1 MSEEINLSKEPI
13 KVRKKKL
20 KDGSVSLYLDIYYN
34 GKRKYEFLKLYLAP
48 GNTASVKAKNKQTIQ
63 LANSIKAQRQIE
75 IQNHE
80 YGFKSDFKIE
90 TNFLDYYDNMCT
102 ERFGSPGNWGNWR
115 GCQRLLKAYCK
126 PDTTFKDVDA
136 EFVKGFKTYLD
147 KKARTRPKT
156 KGAVTIFDTRPLSQ
170 NTKVSYFNK
179 LRACINHAFEE
190 RIIPNN
196 PLRGIDGFKR
206 EESERAY
213 LTIEEVKALAK
224 AECRYPALKQAFLFS
239 CLTGIRKSD
248 IEKMRWEEVSK
259 QGEFTRITFK
269 QKKTGGQEYLDIS
282 KQAEALLGERR
293 KPDQLVFS
301 GFRYDSHMI
310 TELKR
315 WCLVA
320 GITKIVTFHAGRH
333 TFAVTMIDLGV
344 EIFTVSKLLGH
355 REVRTTQIY
364 AKVLDKKKQEAIMK
378 IPDLLD

>member
-34 GKRKYEFLKLYLAP
+34 GKRKYEFLKLYLVP

-80 YGFKSDFKIE
+80 YGFKSDFKLE

-136 EFVKGFKTYLD
+136 EFVKGFKIYLD
-147 KKARTRPKT
+147 KKARTRPKMKGPTTILDT
-156 KGAVTIFDTRPLSQ
+156 KPLSQ

-206 EESERAY
+206 EESERVY
-213 LTIEEVKALAK
+213 LTIEEVKALIK
-224 AECRYPALKQAFLFS
+224 TECRYPALKQAFLFS

-259 QGEFTRITFK
+259 QGDFTRITFK
-269 QKKTGGQEYLDIS
+269 QQKTGGQEYLDIS
-282 KQAEALLGERR
+282 KQAEAFLGERR

-301 GFRYDSHMI
+301 GFRYDSYMI

-315 WCLVA
+315 WCLAA

-355 REVRTTQIY
+355 REVRTTQLY
-364 AKVLDKKKQEAIMK
+364 AKVLDKKKQEAVMK
-378 IPDLLD
+378 IPDLID